1 MKKYKLGIIL
11 GILSIIFSF
20 TICGINGKV
29 LGWLFG
35 FTVGII
41 GLTLSIVRK
50 DNYNIKVSLILNIVG
65 IVLSILNLIFGLI
78 SIR

>member
-11 GILSIIFSF
+11 GIVSIIFSF
-20 TICGINGKV
+20 TICGIDGKV

-35 FTVGII
+35 FTVGLI
-41 GLTLSIVRK
+41 GLILSIVNK
-50 DNYNIKVSLILNIVG
+50 DKYNIKLSMVLNIIG

-78 SIR
+78 TIR

>member
-11 GILSIIFSF
+11 GIVSIILSF
-20 TICGINGKV
+20 TICGIDGKV

-35 FTVGII
+35 FTVGLM
-41 GLTLSIVRK
+41 GLVLSIISK
-50 DNYNIKVSLILNIVG
+50 NKYTIKVSLILNIIG

-78 SIR
+78 TIR

>member
-11 GILSIIFSF
+11 GIVSIIFSF
-20 TICGINGKV
+20 TICGIDGKV

-35 FTVGII
+35 FTVGLI
-41 GLTLSIVRK
+41 GLILSIVNK
-50 DNYNIKVSLILNIVG
+50 DKYNTKLSKVLNIIG

-78 SIR
+78 TIR

>member
-11 GILSIIFSF
+11 GIVSIILSF

-35 FTVGII
+35 FTVGLI
-41 GLTLSIVRK
+41 GLVLSIVNK
-50 DNYNIKVSLILNIVG
+50 DKYIIKLSMVLNIIG

-78 SIR
+78 TIR

>member
-11 GILSIIFSF
+11 GIVSIILSF

-35 FTVGII
+35 FTVGLI
-41 GLTLSIVRK
+41 GLVLSIVNK
-50 DNYNIKVSLILNIVG
+50 DKYIIKLSMVLNIIG
-65 IVLSILNLIFGLI
+65 IVLSILNLVFGLI
-78 SIR
+78 TIR